1 MAAAKEA
8 ACRDLVAKD
17 PWNTGAWD
25 GLLNAVTASGNVE
38 KQRQVFDELLSQF
51 PNAVRFID
59 DIFGREILLQKQL
72 IAFGSD

>member
-8 ACRDLVAKD
+8 ACRDLLTKE

-25 GLLNAVTASGNVE
+25 GLLNAVTASGNSE
-38 KQRQVFDELLSQF
+38 KQRAIFDELLSQF

-59 DIFGREILLQKQL
+59 CVFRLE
-72 IAFGSD
+72 